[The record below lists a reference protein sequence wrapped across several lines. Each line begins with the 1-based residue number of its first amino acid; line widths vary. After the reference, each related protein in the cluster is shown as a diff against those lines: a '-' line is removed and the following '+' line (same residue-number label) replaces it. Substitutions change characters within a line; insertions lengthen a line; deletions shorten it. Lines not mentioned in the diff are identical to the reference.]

1 MVVVTLAALIK
12 ALVEARPLVPVPI
25 LLTQAQVQRL
35 ASTISSQILPPV
47 ASEAPGTRMGGIIS
61 YIQAHTS
68 ASTPSPGL
76 LAMAIV

>member
-35 ASTISSQILPPV
+35 ASTVSIQILPPV
-47 ASEAPGTRMGGIIS
+47 ASEAPGTRMRDIN
-61 YIQAHTS
+61 QVNTS
-68 ASTPSPGL
+68 ASTPSTGL